1 MKKTLFRIFKGILI
15 FLLIVLAIAGGILAY
30 NMWLNQTFVTTFY
43 TVTTDKDIEN
53 MRIVE
58 LSDLHLR
65 EYGEKNADL
74 VERIRNLKP
83 DIIAVAGDMNI
94 DENPDYA
101 VVLEL
106 MEQLV
111 EIAPVY
117 YGPGNHEWAGIYG
130 WHYSAMAD
138 DIAATG
144 AHFLLQQYEDV
155 EINGNKLRIGGI
167 FEWPREQ
174 LEWPNSQKVVDAL
187 DAQKQDTSDVYT
199 ILICHCPEVFYTS
212 LQNVRVDL
220 GISGHA
226 HGGLVRLPHTDGLW
240 STSQGFL
247 PKYTSGVRQIG
258 ESTVVISRGLGD
270 SEPYPRIFNQPELVV
285 IDVEKS

>member
-1 MKKTLFRIFKGILI
+1 
-15 FLLIVLAIAGGILAY
+15 
-30 NMWLNQTFVTTFY
+30 MWLNQTFVTTFY

-94 DENPDYA
+94 DENPDYT

-130 WHYSAMAD
+130 WHYNAMAD

-212 LQNVRVDL
+212 LQNVQVDL
-220 GISGHA
+220 AISGHA

-285 IDVEKS
+285 IDIN

>member
-1 MKKTLFRIFKGILI
+1 MIITLFRIFKGILI

-83 DIIAVAGDMNI
+83 NIIAVAGDMNI
-94 DENPDYA
+94 DENPDYT

-155 EINGNKLRIGGI
+155 
-167 FEWPREQ
+167 
-174 LEWPNSQKVVDAL
+174 EWPNSQKVVDAL

-270 SEPYPRIFNQPELVV
+270 SEPYPRRFNQPELVV
-285 IDVEKS
+285 IDEEKS

>member
-1 MKKTLFRIFKGILI
+1 
-15 FLLIVLAIAGGILAY
+15 
-30 NMWLNQTFVTTFY
+30 
-43 TVTTDKDIEN
+43 
-53 MRIVE
+53 
-58 LSDLHLR
+58 
-65 EYGEKNADL
+65 
-74 VERIRNLKP
+74 
-83 DIIAVAGDMNI
+83 MNI
-94 DENPDYA
+94 DENPDYT

-226 HGGLVRLPHTDGLW
+226 HGGHCTPAAHGWACPPD
-240 STSQGFL
+240 QGFL

>member
-94 DENPDYA
+94 DENPDYT

-117 YGPGNHEWAGIYG
+117 YGPGNYEWAGIYG

-138 DIAATG
+138 DIGATSCASAA
-144 AHFLLQQYEDV
+144 FLSGRGSSL
-155 EINGNKLRIGGI
+155 NGPIRRRSSMRWMPKSRIPPMCTP
-167 FEWPREQ
+167 F
-174 LEWPNSQKVVDAL
+174 
-187 DAQKQDTSDVYT
+187 
-199 ILICHCPEVFYTS
+199 
-212 LQNVRVDL
+212 
-220 GISGHA
+220 
-226 HGGLVRLPHTDGLW
+226 
-240 STSQGFL
+240 
-247 PKYTSGVRQIG
+247 
-258 ESTVVISRGLGD
+258 
-270 SEPYPRIFNQPELVV
+270 
-285 IDVEKS
+285 

>member
-15 FLLIVLAIAGGILAY
+15 FLLIVLAIAGGILTY

-94 DENPDYA
+94 DENPDYT

-155 EINGNKLRIGGI
+155 EI
-167 FEWPREQ
+167 
-174 LEWPNSQKVVDAL
+174 
-187 DAQKQDTSDVYT
+187 KQA
-199 ILICHCPEVFYTS
+199 
-212 LQNVRVDL
+212 
-220 GISGHA
+220 A
-226 HGGLVRLPHTDGLW
+226 HRRH
-240 STSQGFL
+240 F
-247 PKYTSGVRQIG
+247 
-258 ESTVVISRGLGD
+258 
-270 SEPYPRIFNQPELVV
+270 
-285 IDVEKS
+285 

>member
-1 MKKTLFRIFKGILI
+1 MKKKKLSHIFRGILI
-15 FLLIVLAIAGGILAY
+15 FLLVVLVIVGGILAY

-43 TVTTDKDIEN
+43 TVTTDKNVEN
-53 MRIVE
+53 LRIVE

-83 DIIAVAGDMNI
+83 DLIAVAGDMNM
-94 DENPDYA
+94 DANPDYS

-130 WHYSAMAD
+130 YHYNQMAD
-138 DIAATG
+138 DIRATG
-144 AHFLLQQYEDV
+144 AHFLLQEYEDV
-155 EINGNKLRIGGI
+155 EINGNALRIGGI
-167 FEWPREQ
+167 FEWGRSE
-174 LEWPNSQKVVDAL
+174 LEWPNAKKVVDAL
-187 DAQKQDTSDVYT
+187 DGNQQDTSDVYT

-212 LQNVRVDL
+212 IKDVQVDL
-220 GISGHA
+220 GLSGHA
-226 HGGLVRLPHTDGLW
+226 HGGLIRLPHTDGLW

-247 PKYTSGVRQIG
+247 PKYTSGVRSMGQ
-258 ESTVVISRGLGD
+258 STVVISRGLGD

-285 IDVEKS
+285 IDIN

>member
-94 DENPDYA
+94 DENPDYT

-130 WHYSAMAD
+130 WHYS
-138 DIAATG
+138 AATG

-285 IDVEKS
+285 IDIEK